1 MRLIIVKT
9 KKTSNLQLAKLKN
22 AAMKLRANYQIPYV
36 LWDLIRNLNVDSSLA
51 YINSLKADAED
62 LIRVKG
68 YYNKYPV
75 KESIV
80 NKELSL
86 KYSWTRK
93 D

>member
-1 MRLIIVKT
+1 VKT

-36 LWDLIRNLNVDSSLA
+36 LWDLIRNLNVYSSLA

-62 LIRVKG
+62 LIRIKG
-68 YYNKYPV
+68 YYKKYPV
-75 KESIV
+75 KESVV
-80 NKELSL
+80 NKDLSL